1 MSKKST
7 LVFLSLLA
15 LPAIALAAE
24 GAKFEA
30 VIFSEQIERFVE
42 IINLVVALF
51 AGIYAIKLAALS
63 QGGTMEKTWNT
74 LAVATVSFV
83 LLEVVGTLKGFEVVE
98 IEGLAEIF
106 EFLFVTVLAYCLYFT
121 KADLLKKMLGK

>member
-1 MSKKST
+1 M
-7 LVFLSLLA
+7 SLL
-15 LPAIALAAE
+15 
-24 GAKFEA
+24 K
-30 VIFSEQIERFVE
+30 
-42 IINLVVALF
+42 
-51 AGIYAIKLAALS
+51 
-63 QGGTMEKTWNT
+63 EKTWNT